1 MIYVAAYCRVS
12 TEREDQANSFESQ
25 QRYFRE
31 YISRTDGWQLYKIYA
46 EEGLSGTSTKKRKAF
61 NRMIDDAR
69 EGKFQMIL
77 TKEISRFARN
87 TLDSIYY
94 TRELKR
100 YGVGVFFLN
109 DNINTLD
116 PDAELRLTILSSIAQ
131 EESRRTSERVK
142 WGQKRRM
149 EEGVV
154 FGTSMLGY
162 DVKNGQ
168 IYRNEE
174 GAKVVCR
181 IYDKFLLEGKGTYV
195 IANELREEGILP
207 LRAKKWSSSVILRI
221 LRNEKY
227 CGDLLQKKTYTPDYL
242 THEKRYNYGAEEY
255 VLVTDHHTPI
265 VTREVF
271 NQVQVILDNRAKKL
285 ASKERESKRYAF
297 SGKIICGS
305 CGRYYIA
312 RSRIRKDGSLYLVW
326 RCYHGEKDVDK
337 VNEKRVDVYNV
348 GENDAIGNKVNVNN
362 NDKNKIH
369 IGCVSSCIRNEDLV
383 EMIKKIVIQ
392 LPINKEEIIN
402 HMMNLMKRCLSR
414 VEGRNEIQDKL
425 VELKEERKRLL
436 LAYRKSYITE
446 EEFVVARV
454 ECDQAEE
461 LYKGILGKN
470 VHGVVEEIKEN
481 NDLNSNNL
489 DYCNRIDREESIK
502 GILKDIIYG
511 VRFNDTVC
519 QEIVDRIICITFDTY
534 DIYCK
539 GLPGAWRVYLVN
551 EE

>member
-31 YISRTDGWQLYKIYA
+31 YISRTDGWQLYKVYA

-61 NRMIDDAR
+61 NRMIDEAR

-149 EEGVV
+149 EQGVV

-162 DVKNGQ
+162 DVRNGQ

-242 THEKRYNYGAEEY
+242 THEKRYNYGEEEY
-255 VLVTDHHTPI
+255 VLLTNHHAPI
-265 VTREVF
+265 VNREVF
-271 NQVQVILDNRAKKL
+271 NQVQVILDNRARKL
-285 ASKERESKRYAF
+285 ACKERESKQYAF
-297 SGKIICGS
+297 SGKIVCGS

-312 RSRIRKDGSLYLVW
+312 RSRVRKDESLYLVW

-337 VNEKRVDVYNV
+337 VDEKSVDVYNFK
-348 GENDAIGNKVNVNN
+348 ENNK
-362 NDKNKIH
+362 DKNKVY

-383 EMIKKIVIQ
+383 EMIKKIAIL
-392 LPINKEEIIN
+392 LPINKEDIIN
-402 HMMNLMKRCLSR
+402 HMMDLMKRCLSR
-414 VEGRNEIQDKL
+414 VEGRNEIQGKL
-425 VELKEERKRLL
+425 VELEEERKRLL

-446 EEFVVARV
+446 EEFVAAR
-454 ECDQAEE
+454 EDCDQEEE
-461 LYKGILGKN
+461 LYKGIMGKN
-470 VHGVVEEIKEN
+470 VHGVIEGIKKN

-489 DYCNRIDREESIK
+489 DYCNLRDREESIK
-502 GILKDIIYG
+502 GILQDIIYG

-519 QEIVDRIICITFDTY
+519 QEIVDRIVRITFDTY
-534 DIYCK
+534 DIYYK
-539 GLPGAWRVYLVN
+539 GLPNVWRGYLVK